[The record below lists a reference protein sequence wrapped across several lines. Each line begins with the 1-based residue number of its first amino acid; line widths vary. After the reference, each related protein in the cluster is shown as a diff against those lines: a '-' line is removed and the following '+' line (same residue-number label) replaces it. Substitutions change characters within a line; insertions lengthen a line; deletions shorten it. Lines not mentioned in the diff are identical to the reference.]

1 MSVFRSKLPRYGAM
15 CCEQITPVP
24 VVPVLGISRKAPTP
38 IYPLELPFHPEPEPI
53 CPPAIVPL
61 QVGEYPSL
69 KIIKTGDIL
78 LNNTSSI
85 PSGYFPCD
93 GSEKSRTSFELLFK
107 VIGTYYGDGNGTTT
121 FNLPNLTNDCNPNC
135 TYIIRYDETVLPPCC
150 GSDGSVGG
158 GGGGGDGGGGG
169 SEVFAN
175 ARVENVN
182 IQLMPYPCPHT
193 PMQGT
198 ILHNTYNFLPFG
210 YLVCDGS
217 LVSRETYSV
226 LYNMIGTFYGAG
238 DGVTTFRLPNL
249 TNGNSTNYKYII
261 RYLLPDN
268 LDVIIEP
275 DLHLHSFQLDDL
287 SSINIR

>member
-1 MSVFRSKLPRYGAM
+1 MSVFRSKLPRYGKM
-15 CCEQITPVP
+15 CCEQIMPVP
-24 VVPVLGISRKAPTP
+24 VAPVLGISRKKPVP
-38 IYPLELPFHPEPEPI
+38 IYPLELPFNPQPEPV

-69 KIIKTGDIL
+69 NIIKTGDIL
-78 LNNTSSI
+78 LNNTSSV

-93 GSEKSRTSFELLFK
+93 GSEKSRIIYEELFK
-107 VIGTYYGDGNGTTT
+107 VIGIYYGDGDGYDT
-121 FNLPNLTNDCNPNC
+121 FNLPNLTNDYNPNC
-135 TYIIRYDETVLPPCC
+135 SYIIRYGDTVLPPCN
-150 GSDGSVGG
+150 SDGSS
-158 GGGGGDGGGGG
+158 GGGGG
-169 SEVFAN
+169 SGPEVYAN
-175 ARVENVN
+175 ARVENID

-198 ILHNTYNFLPFG
+198 ILHNTYNFLPYG

-217 LVSRETYSV
+217 IISRETYSV

-238 DGVTTFRLPNL
+238 DGSTTFALPNL

-261 RYLLPDN
+261 RHLLPDN

-275 DLHLHSFQLDDL
+275 DLHLNSFQLDDI